1 MNKANV
7 GQWVKRKQGLHVA
20 VSCQRLTP
28 ELLWSHSYLYSAK
41 APQVTLPAT
50 CLLSKH

>member
-7 GQWVKRKQGLHVA
+7 GQWVKLKQGLNVV
-20 VSCQRLTP
+20 VSCQRLTSEP
-28 ELLWSHSYLYSAK
+28 AVGATSYLYSAK

-50 CLLSKH
+50 C